1 MDGAQCTACNGKVH
15 YHCGGITEI
24 GYSRLGE
31 RRSSWRC
38 PKCKQA
44 GNRTPS
50 PSTITSSLP
59 NKQAS
64 MASLQPP
71 SSNIDQT
78 IPPGGDSVIL
88 KEIARL
94 AEKLKPI
101 EALTYELKSL
111 REEMSSIKQSVL
123 EFNNTIKDLNT
134 RIGGVETRLT
144 KVEQSTEQISDIR
157 RRLDGLEND
166 LANKEQWSRMN
177 NVELKGV
184 TQTRNENL
192 VQLVTM
198 LGSKINYPISKDKI
212 NFVTRVPSRD
222 SNQVKPI
229 IVCFNNR
236 YVKEDFIA
244 AARTISKET
253 HMTPTVLGLQ
263 GNHRIFVNDHLTT
276 RNKILLSNTKKAAK
290 EKGFRYVWVKHA
302 KIFMRRDDLSP
313 IITIK
318 TERDLSKVV

>member
-1 MDGAQCTACNGKVH
+1 MDGARCTACCSMVH
-15 YHCGGITEI
+15 FHCGGITEL

-50 PSTITSSLP
+50 PSTAQATLP
-59 NKQAS
+59 NKQLH
-64 MASLQPP
+64 LQPP
-71 SSNIDQT
+71 NT
-78 IPPGGDSVIL
+78 NETVTPGGDSVIL

-94 AEKLKPI
+94 AEKLAPL
-101 EALTYELKSL
+101 EALSYELKSL
-111 REEMSSIKQSVL
+111 REEMSGIKSSVC
-123 EFNNTIKDLNT
+123 EFTNTIKALNT

-144 KVEQSTEQISDIR
+144 KVEHSAEQIPDIR
-157 RRLDGLEND
+157 RRLDVIEND

-198 LGSKINYPISKDKI
+198 LGSKINYPVSKDKI

-222 SNQVKPI
+222 PNHVKPI

-244 AARTISKET
+244 AARIVSKET
-253 HMTPTVLGLQ
+253 HITPAILGLH
-263 GNHRIFVNDHLTT
+263 GNHKIFVNDHLTT
-276 RNKILLSNTKKAAK
+276 HNKILLSNTKKAAK

-302 KIFMRRDDLSP
+302 KIFVRRDDQSP
-313 IITIK
+313 ILAIK
-318 TERDLSKVV
+318 SERDLSKFV